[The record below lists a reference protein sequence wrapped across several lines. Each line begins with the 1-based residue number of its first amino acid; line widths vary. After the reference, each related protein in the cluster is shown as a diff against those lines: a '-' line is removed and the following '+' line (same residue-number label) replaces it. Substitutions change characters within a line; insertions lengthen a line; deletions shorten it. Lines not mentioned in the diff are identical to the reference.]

1 MSRRRSNRVRNSK
14 VLTAPAPVTI
24 IDDCEEDEF
33 LNHRTCWKHIAALNA
48 RGSEPKLTEE
58 EFEIYKSTAPCFYE
72 DFERRE
78 RSSRRI
84 KCKYLVSKL
93 RKKLNSN
100 TFIVYLEDLWRG
112 LSDEKKNSFVY
123 LDCLWFSMYKSENPR
138 IRSSVFESIKK
149 KQMFSKKYVF
159 LPIVYWSHWTLL
171 IFCNFGEKLD
181 SESGNTC
188 MLFLDSLKTTNS
200 WQLLEPDIR
209 KFVLDVY
216 RVEGRTEDKRLVDE
230 IELFVPK
237 VPQQT
242 NDVECGSFVLYYIQ
256 RFIEDAPESF
266 IADDYPSFMK
276 EDWFSHEDL
285 DEFCNK
291 LDSLGTIRCSKS

>member
-14 VLTAPAPVTI
+14 AVTAPAPAPVTI

-48 RGSEPKLTEE
+48 RGSKPKLTEE
-58 EFEIYKSTAPCFYE
+58 ELEVYKSIAPCFYE
-72 DFERRE
+72 DFKRRE
-78 RSSRRI
+78 RSSRRF

-93 RKKLNSN
+93 RKKLSSN
-100 TFIVYLEDLWRG
+100 TFIVYLEELWRG
-112 LSDEKKNSFVY
+112 LSDEKKNSFVF
-123 LDCLWFSMYKSENPR
+123 LDCLWFTMYKSDPR
-138 IRSSVFESIKK
+138 VRSSVFKSIKK
-149 KQMFSKKYVF
+149 KQIFSKKYVF

-181 SESGNTC
+181 SETGNTC
-188 MLFLDSLKTTNS
+188 MLFLDSLETTKS
-200 WQLLEPDIR
+200 CKELEADIR
-209 KFVLDVY
+209 RFVLDLY
-216 RVEGRTEDKRLVDE
+216 RIEGRTEDKSLVDE
-230 IELFVPK
+230 IELIVPK

-256 RFIEDAPESF
+256 RFMEDAPENC
-266 IADDYPSFMK
+266 IAEDYSSFMN

-291 LDSLGTIRCSKS
+291 LDSLGTIRC